1 MRHYP
6 RNSPQAAGRILALA
20 LLSDGHL
27 SKRELDVLD
36 RLDAHVRLGLGRT
49 ELHTV
54 VHGFCED
61 LLSSMHLSWGDACQ
75 VDQATLRM
83 IARLYDALH
92 DPATQPIL
100 TMPTDTGT
108 GTSSAPTVSGAD
120 SSCTTVLSFSLP
132 AGVFGGKN
140 SKLIG
145 VLAAIS
151 SGRCRACTGRPRARR
166 CRRPALRSAR

>member
-27 SKRELDVLD
+27 SKRELDMLD
-36 RLDAHVRLGLGRT
+36 RLDAHVQLGLGRT

-75 VDQATLRM
+75 VDQATL
-83 IARLYDALH
+83 AAL
-92 DPATQPIL
+92 
-100 TMPTDTGT
+100 M
-108 GTSSAPTVSGAD
+108 AD
-120 SSCTTVLSFSLP
+120 
-132 AGVFGGKN
+132 
-140 SKLIG
+140 IDD
-145 VLAAIS
+145 
-151 SGRCRACTGRPRARR
+151 
-166 CRRPALRSAR
+166 PALRRTLLQLCLAIVEADDHVAEGESVMLMAAVDHWGLHRDMLPA

>member
-27 SKRELDVLD
+27 SKRELDMLD
-36 RLDAHVRLGLGRT
+36 RLDAHVQLGLGRT

-75 VDQATLRM
+75 VDQATL
-83 IARLYDALH
+83 AALMADID
-92 DPATQPIL
+92 DPVLRRTLLQLCLAI
-100 TMPTDTGT
+100 
-108 GTSSAPTVSGAD
+108 VEAD
-120 SSCTTVLSFSLP
+120 DHVAEGESVMLMAAVDHWGLHRDMLP
-132 AGVFGGKN
+132 A
-140 SKLIG
+140 
-145 VLAAIS
+145 
-151 SGRCRACTGRPRARR
+151 
-166 CRRPALRSAR
+166 